1 MSDAVTYE
9 VTDRL
14 AVVTINRP
22 EKRNAMSMDVFD
34 GLLEAGE
41 RAAAEST
48 EEGGVGAVLV
58 RGADGVFSAGIDLST
73 FGNQLGGDTSEA
85 EMDAFISHLQQA
97 FTVFEDIDVPT
108 VAAIEGYCFGAG
120 IQLAAACHVRLVTP
134 DAQISVLE
142 RRWGLIPD
150 LGGCHRLPRLVGLG
164 RATELA
170 LTARRV
176 SGTDAVTMGLCDV
189 LLPEDDPQQAA
200 WDYAMALA
208 HAPGATRRVPRLMRE
223 NLDRDRTTGL
233 AAERATQMATMAGP
247 DFREAV
253 MAGLEGRE
261 PQFVGR

>member
-22 EKRNAMSMDVFD
+22 DKRNAMSMAVFD
-34 GLLEAGE
+34 GLRAAGE
-41 RAAAEST
+41 RAAADASAA
-48 EEGGVGAVLV
+48 GGVGAVLV
-58 RGADGVFSAGIDLST
+58 RGAGGVFSAGIDIAT
-73 FGNQLGGDTSEA
+73 FGTQLGEDVGEA
-85 EMDAFISHLQQA
+85 ERDAFIAHLQQA
-97 FTVFEDIDVPT
+97 FTVYEDLDVPS

-120 IQLAAACHVRLVTP
+120 IQLAAACHVRLVTA
-134 DAQISVLE
+134 DAQLSVLE
-142 RRWGLIPD
+142 RRWGLVPD
-150 LGGCHRLPRLVGLG
+150 LGGTYRLPRLVGLG

-176 SGTDAVTMGLCDV
+176 GGRDAVTMGLCDV

-208 HAPGATRRVPRLMRE
+208 HAPGATRRVPRLLRE
-223 NLDRDRTTGL
+223 NLGRDRTTAL
-233 AAERATQMATMAGP
+233 AAERAAQMATMAGP

-253 MAGLEGRE
+253 LAGLEGRDPE
-261 PQFVGR
+261 FVGR

>member
-73 FGNQLGGDTSEA
+73 FGNQLGEGSDEA

-97 FTVFEDIDVPT
+97 FTVFEDLDVPS

-142 RRWGLIPD
+142 RRWGLVPD
-150 LGGCHRLPRLVGLG
+150 LGGCYRLPRLVGLG

-189 LLPEDDPQQAA
+189 LLPDEDPQQAA

-208 HAPGATRRVPRLMRE
+208 QGPGAVRRVPRLMRE
-223 NLDRDRTTGL
+223 NLGRDRTTGL

-253 MAGLEGRE
+253 MAGLEGRD
-261 PQFVGR
+261 PDFVGR

>member
-14 AVVTINRP
+14 AVVTIDRP
-22 EKRNAMSMDVFD
+22 DKRNAMSMDVFE
-34 GLLEAGE
+34 GLLAAGE
-41 RAAAEST
+41 RAAAEAA

-58 RGADGVFSAGIDLST
+58 RGAAGVFSAGIDIST
-73 FGNQLGGDTSEA
+73 LGDQFGEDADEA
-85 EMDAFISHLQQA
+85 ERDAFIARLQQA

-134 DAQISVLE
+134 DAQLSVLE
-142 RRWGLIPD
+142 RRWGLVPD
-150 LGGCHRLPRLVGLG
+150 LGGTYRLPRLVGLG

-176 SGTDAVTMGLCDV
+176 SGSDAVTMGLCDV
-189 LLPEDDPQQAA
+189 LLPDEDPQAA
-200 WDYAMALA
+200 AVEYATALA
-208 HAPGATRRVPRLMRE
+208 NGPGAVRRVPRLVRE
-223 NLDRDRTTGL
+223 NLDRDRETAL
-233 AAERATQMATMAGP
+233 AAERAAQMATMAGP

-253 MAGLEGRE
+253 TARLQDRTPE
-261 PQFVGR
+261 FVGR